1 MKGRSQRGARGALA
15 PPFFFPKRV
24 VATIMHNIL
33 KSWQIY
39 MTSYFY
45 SEHFVLHVDNNNLGP
60 QLAIKLIF

>member
-1 MKGRSQRGARGALA
+1 M
-15 PPFFFPKRV
+15 FV
-24 VATIMHNIL
+24 L

-45 SEHFVLHVDNNNLGP
+45 SERFVLHVDNNDFEF